1 MNHDD
6 VVEVLLVEDNPR
18 DAELTIRAL
27 KRHNLANQ
35 LFHVSDGAE
44 ALDFLFGRGQ
54 YAGRKTNA
62 APKVVLL
69 DLKLPKVNGLEVL
82 RRMKENPHL
91 RTIPVVVVTSSE
103 EDPDMQTA
111 YELGVNSYVV
121 KPVQFDGFME
131 AMSKLGVYWLML
143 NHPLK

>member
-1 MNHDD
+1 MNHED

-35 LFHVSDGAE
+35 LFHVEDGAE
-44 ALDFLFGRGQ
+44 ALDFLFGRGK
-54 YAGRKTNA
+54 YEGRQTNRS
-62 APKVVLL
+62 PKVVLL
-69 DLKLPKVNGLEVL
+69 DLKLPKVDGLEVL
-82 RRMKENPHL
+82 RLMKEDPRL
-91 RTIPVVVVTSSE
+91 RTIPVVIVTSSA
-103 EDPDMQTA
+103 EDPDMQAA
-111 YELGVNSYVV
+111 YRLGVNSYVV
-121 KPVQFDGFME
+121 KPVQFDAFME